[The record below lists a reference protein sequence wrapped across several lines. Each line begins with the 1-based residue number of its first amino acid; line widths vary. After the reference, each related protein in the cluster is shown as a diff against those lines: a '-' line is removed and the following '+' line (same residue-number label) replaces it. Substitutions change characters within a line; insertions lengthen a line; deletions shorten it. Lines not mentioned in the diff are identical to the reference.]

1 MTNSSIKILLAACA
15 AFAVYS
21 CDETSSTI
29 GSSLTGS
36 DVTINIDSAF
46 TVTGN
51 TVRVENIRP
60 KSNTFLLGKLAIENY
75 GCLSS
80 EIVTQFLPSTQ
91 LDTANY
97 SYQNVDSLYLTLRYA
112 IGDFI
117 GDSVAPMGLTVYPL
131 TKMLPS
137 SISSDF
143 NPTGYYDSKP
153 LATTTYNTLNSSNPA
168 NSSGTYREIQVK
180 LPTELGKDIF
190 RSFEENPANFANGTV
205 FSENVFKGLYLKSSF
220 GSGRMTGISSTS
232 LVFFLSRIIE
242 GEEKNDTTYATHQY
256 MLVTPEVVSNNDLNY
271 DMSPTLTNLYNE
283 GKNLLVAPAGYEM
296 EVKLP
301 AKEIVDKY
309 LSTGKSLSVL
319 NNLTM
324 TIPCDTIENNASV
337 TPPPY
342 VLLVLKKDRDEFFA
356 KNKLTDNKTSFYA
369 TYSATTGGYS
379 FSNMRAYLQNLLEKE
394 EITDEDCTFCLV
406 PVIVNFET
414 SSSSNYYYGTTQ
426 VETDIQPYLL
436 SPVMASVDL
445 SKVKIKMTYTVQ
457 KIH

>member
-143 NPTGYYDSKP
+143 NPAGYYDSKP
-153 LATTTYNTLNSSNPA
+153 LATTTYNTLDSSNPA

-190 RSFEENPANFANGTV
+190 RNFEENPANFANGTV

-356 KNKLTDNKTSFYA
+356 KTSSPTTRRLSTLHTRQPQAA
-369 TYSATTGGYS
+369 TPSPTCAPISRISSKKKRLPTRTAPSASFRSLSTSRHHRRATT
-379 FSNMRAYLQNLLEKE
+379 
-394 EITDEDCTFCLV
+394 ITELHKSRQ
-406 PVIVNFET
+406 T
-414 SSSSNYYYGTTQ
+414 SSPTFSR
-426 VETDIQPYLL
+426 L
-436 SPVMASVDL
+436 SWPRS
-445 SKVKIKMTYTVQ
+445 TFRR
-457 KIH
+457 